1 METDTKQ
8 TQPAELNPE
17 RQQKARQYAR
27 IRRRLSLVSLAIGA
41 AGVIIFIF
49 TPIATR
55 LRDVLHPLA
64 WQPIQGWFPWQVL
77 VYFLILILGYQ
88 LITTPLSYRS
98 EEHTSELQS
107 PDHLPCRLL

>member
-8 TQPAELNPE
+8 TQPAELDRE

-64 WQPIQGWFPWQVL
+64 WQPIQVWFPWQVL
-77 VYFLILILGYQ
+77 VSFLILILGSP
-88 LITTPLSYRS
+88 LTITPLSYS
-98 EEHTSELQS
+98 NAF
-107 PDHLPCRLL
+107 HLPHH